1 MHPEEHLTHP
11 LYFSASGLQLYMPL
25 DKSFYKVLPTLLYR
39 YFSLSQQVFFSR
51 LLLPLSVRS
60 SVQAGYTEIENK
72 VVEAEEWKQA
82 YIDWV
87 NGWIT
92 KSNLATF
99 QLFDLNGDAIPEIVA
114 FGSDMSEGAEVATW
128 GVGTV
133 QTIPLDRM
141 EAHYIPGGNV
151 IDNSGGM
158 SEDWYDT
165 IYKIQDGQWVQ
176 IGNGTYSVPGP
187 DEPDIPMEDENGN
200 YNFINFKW
208 KGTPMSK
215 EDYQQQVKK
224 LIDLDN
230 AVFMDGEN
238 NSAVSVSEIVSQIEN
253 Y

>member
-1 MHPEEHLTHP
+1 M
-11 LYFSASGLQLYMPL
+11 
-25 DKSFYKVLPTLLYR
+25 
-39 YFSLSQQVFFSR
+39 
-51 LLLPLSVRS
+51 
-60 SVQAGYTEIENK
+60 
-72 VVEAEEWKQA
+72 
-82 YIDWV
+82 

-208 KGTPMSK
+208 NGTPMSK

-238 NSAVSVSEIVSQIEN
+238 NSAVSANEIISQIEN